1 MSTSTLCDRM
11 TYNTSI
17 LLIQLQNNKLN
28 ETADNSRNPLRL
40 CMVPFLKCNMD
51 SISKGYSGGPLV
63 TEKDSVWWLVGDTS
77 WGDVCAQRNKPGV
90 YGNVTFFLGWIYEQM
105 QV

>member
-1 MSTSTLCDRM
+1 
-11 TYNTSI
+11 
-17 LLIQLQNNKLN
+17 
-28 ETADNSRNPLRL
+28 
-40 CMVPFLKCNMD
+40 MVPFLKCNMD